1 MEFLSED
8 IIKKTNTRKSLNCI
22 QQFYD
27 KIFLMNLII
36 LIKDVANLE
45 YMVVIVILHV
55 PRTVETTHV
64 TYKMGTVIHVNLDG
78 LE

>member
-8 IIKKTNTRKSLNCI
+8 IIKKQILENPRTVYSKFMI
-22 QQFYD
+22 
-27 KIFLMNLII
+27 KILMNLII
-36 LIKDVANLE
+36 LIKGVANLE

-64 TYKMGTVIHVNLDG
+64 TYKMGTVIHVNQDG